1 MTRTAVEPGSVG
13 IAAGYGPKPVGEHE
27 GLCERLLRI
36 ESSNPYAAEGQMT
49 TNWHR
54 NPDGPEAATTIR
66 TQAAELERL
75 RAGLEEVVCWYGE
88 APHTFPDW
96 KTTAQALSQMAQ
108 NVLDGHPAL
117 STPETRALSDT
128 PPETGTGTEGGR

>member
-1 MTRTAVEPGSVG
+1 MTEPNP
-13 IAAGYGPKPVGEHE
+13 ITPVEHE
-27 GLCERLLRI
+27 GLRPVVYVWKDHGLLMM
-36 ESSNPYAAEGQMT
+36 AAAHEP
-49 TNWHR
+49 HPSR
-54 NPDGPEAATTIR
+54 ADPLYDATTIR

-128 PPETGTGTEGGR
+128 PPEKNGTSREG

>member
-13 IAAGYGPKPVGEHE
+13 TPERREPNPITPVEHE
-27 GLCERLLRI
+27 GLCARLEAMHEHWIRGHATRPI
-36 ESSNPYAAEGQMT
+36 
-49 TNWHR
+49 

-128 PPETGTGTEGGR
+128 PPEKNGTSREG